1 VTQATS
7 TAGGEW
13 TWKVGELASVTGLAV
28 RALHYYDQIGLLPA
42 SARGEGRHRRYTS
55 ADVQRR
61 YRICMLRRLSFPLEE
76 IAAALDEPG
85 GSSRPSA
92 ATLHLVDERLAV
104 GQRLRQRLA
113 AMNQSMAAD
122 HPPCRPGRRC
132 ALRELPRRGRRHP
145 LRTAGHAVR
154 RP

>member
-1 VTQATS
+1 MHAGVEADAPSGPSVTQTTR

-42 SARGEGRHRRYTS
+42 SARGEGRHLRYTS
-55 ADVQRR
+55 AAVQRR

-92 ATLHLVDERLAV
+92 ATCTWSTNDSRW
-104 GQRLRQRLA
+104 G
-113 AMNQSMAAD
+113 SGCGSD
-122 HPPCRPGRRC
+122 SRR
-132 ALRELPRRGRRHP
+132 
-145 LRTAGHAVR
+145 
-154 RP
+154 